1 MGLKIDI
8 KEWRLEQSI
17 VNIINHSQRL
27 VHNNLVFHHLTNIL
41 TLHIFKMVSSLSLL
55 MLLASQITSVTL
67 AAPLPQSAV
76 AANQPAGPPM
86 TTAADLMDNL
96 GDLVIPQA
104 QHSNE
109 TSTEPMTEKRSPPAD
124 FASLEE
130 ALGDLKVPSDTT
142 AASIAEAA
150 K

>member
-1 MGLKIDI
+1 MQLT
-8 KEWRLEQSI
+8 
-17 VNIINHSQRL
+17 VNITYHIQQS
-27 VHNNLVFHHLTNIL
+27 VHNKLVSEPLTNIT
-41 TLHIFKMVSSLSLL
+41 TLHIFTMVSSLSLFI
-55 MLLASQITSVTL
+55 LLASQITSVTL

-76 AANQPAGPPM
+76 AANKPAGPPM
-86 TTAADLMDNL
+86 TTAADLMNNL
-96 GDLVIPQA
+96 GDLVIPQE

-109 TSTEPMTEKRSPPAD
+109 TSTQPMAEKRSPTAD

-130 ALGDLKVPSDTT
+130 ALGDLKLPSDTT